1 MKAIQ
6 MADSIRILI
15 ADDHTIFRSGL
26 KLLLTSEPAF
36 EVIAEAKDGAEAVD
50 LVMQLEP
57 DVVLMDIGMP
67 GINGYEATQQI
78 KEQRPNVNVLVLT
91 MHRSEEYFF
100 KMLDAGASG
109 YVLKG
114 AETDELIHAVKTVAR
129 GDAFLYPS
137 MARSL
142 VDRYLQVQSKD
153 DITQQ
158 HLTAR
163 EQEILQMIAD
173 GYSPN
178 DIAEKLVIS
187 ASTVHTHRTNI
198 MMKLGLSKRHELVQ
212 YAREQGLI

>member
-1 MKAIQ
+1 
-6 MADSIRILI
+6 MADKIRILI

-26 KLLLTSEPAF
+26 KLLLSSEPAF
-36 EVIAEAKDGAEAVD
+36 EVVAEAEDGAQAID
-50 LVMQLEP
+50 LAKQLQP

-67 GINGYEATQQI
+67 GINGYEATQRI
-78 KEQRPNVNVLVLT
+78 KEEAPNVNVLALT

-114 AETDELIHAVKTVAR
+114 AETGELIHALKTVAQ

-137 MARSL
+137 MARRL
-142 VDRYLQVQSKD
+142 VDRYLQTQSGENID
-153 DITQQ
+153 QNR
-158 HLTAR
+158 LTSR

-173 GYSPN
+173 GYSNN

-187 ASTVHTHRTNI
+187 PSTVHTHRTNI
-198 MMKLGLSKRHELVQ
+198 MQKLGLSKRHELVQ
-212 YAREQGLI
+212 YARNQGLI

>member
-1 MKAIQ
+1 MMSEKV
-6 MADSIRILI
+6 RILI

-26 KLLLTSEPAF
+26 KLLLSSEPAF
-36 EVIAEAKDGAEAVD
+36 EVIAEAEDGEQVINLAQ
-50 LVMQLEP
+50 QLQP

-67 GINGYEATQQI
+67 GINGYQATQQI
-78 KEQRPNVNVLVLT
+78 KSSNPDINILVLT

-114 AETDELIHAVKTVAR
+114 AETEELIHAVQTVAR

-137 MARSL
+137 MARRL
-142 VDRYLQVQSKD
+142 VDRFLKVQSGQKSYEK
-153 DITQQ
+153 Q
-158 HLTAR
+158 LTPR
-163 EQEILQMIAD
+163 EDEILQLIAN
-173 GYSPN
+173 GYSNN

-187 ASTVHTHRTNI
+187 PSTVHTHRTNI
-198 MMKLGLSKRHELVQ
+198 MHKLGLSKRHQLVQ

>member
-1 MKAIQ
+1 MSEK
-6 MADSIRILI
+6 IRILI

-26 KLLLTSEPAF
+26 KLLLSSEPAF
-36 EVIAEAKDGAEAVD
+36 EVVAEAEDGAQAIELAK
-50 LVMQLEP
+50 QLQP

-67 GINGYEATQQI
+67 GINGYEATQRI
-78 KEQRPNVNVLVLT
+78 KEETPDVNVLALT

-114 AETDELIHAVKTVAR
+114 AETGELMHALQTVAQ

-142 VDRYLQVQSKD
+142 VDRYLQTQSGEN
-153 DITQQ
+153 INRQ
-158 HLTAR
+158 HLTSR
-163 EQEILQMIAD
+163 EEEILQMIAD
-173 GYSPN
+173 GYSNN

-187 ASTVHTHRTNI
+187 PSTVHTHRTNI
-198 MMKLGLSKRHELVQ
+198 MQKLGLSKRHELVQ
-212 YAREQGLI
+212 YARNQGLI

>member
-1 MKAIQ
+1 MSEK
-6 MADSIRILI
+6 IRILI

-26 KLLLTSEPAF
+26 KLLLSSEPAF
-36 EVIAEAKDGAEAVD
+36 EVVAEAEDGAQAIELAK
-50 LVMQLEP
+50 QLQP

-67 GINGYEATQQI
+67 GINGYEATQRI
-78 KEQRPNVNVLVLT
+78 KEETPNVNVLVLT

-114 AETDELIHAVKTVAR
+114 AETGELMHALQTVAQ

-142 VDRYLQVQSKD
+142 VDRYLQTQSGGN
-153 DITQQ
+153 INRQ
-158 HLTAR
+158 HLTSR
-163 EQEILQMIAD
+163 EEEILQMIAD
-173 GYSPN
+173 GYSNN

-187 ASTVHTHRTNI
+187 PSTVHTHRTNI
-198 MMKLGLSKRHELVQ
+198 MQKLGLSKRHELVQ
-212 YAREQGLI
+212 YARNQGLI

>member
-1 MKAIQ
+1 MPEK
-6 MADSIRILI
+6 IRIII

-26 KLLLTSEPAF
+26 KLLLSSEPAF
-36 EVIAEAKDGAEAVD
+36 EVIAEAEDGAQAIE
-50 LVMQLEP
+50 LTSQLQP
-57 DVVLMDIGMP
+57 DVLLMDIGMP
-67 GINGYEATQQI
+67 GINGYEAT
-78 KEQRPNVNVLVLT
+78 KEITASNPDVRILVLT

-114 AETDELIHAVKTVAR
+114 AETEELIHAVQTVAR

-142 VDRYLQVQSKD
+142 IDRFIKVQSRQVAD
-153 DITQQ
+153 DKR
-158 HLTAR
+158 LTPR
-163 EQEILQMIAD
+163 EDEILQLIAD
-173 GYSPN
+173 GYSNN

-187 ASTVHTHRTNI
+187 PSTVHTHRTNI
-198 MMKLGLSKRHELVQ
+198 MQKLGFSKRHELVQ

>member
-1 MKAIQ
+1 MSEK
-6 MADSIRILI
+6 IRILI

-26 KLLLTSEPAF
+26 KLLLSSEPGF
-36 EVIAEAKDGAEAVD
+36 EVVAEAEDGAQAID
-50 LVMQLEP
+50 LVNQLQP

-78 KEQRPNVNVLVLT
+78 KASTPDVNVLVLT

-100 KMLDAGASG
+100 KMLDVGASG

-114 AETDELIHAVKTVAR
+114 AETEELIHAVKTVAQ

-142 VDRYLQVQSKD
+142 VDRYLQVQSMED
-153 DITQQ
+153 DHQQ
-158 HLTAR
+158 RLTAR

-178 DIAEKLVIS
+178 DIAENLVIS

-198 MMKLGLSKRHELVQ
+198 MQRLGLSKRHELVQ
-212 YAREQGLI
+212 YARDQGLI

>member
-1 MKAIQ
+1 MSEK
-6 MADSIRILI
+6 IRILI

-26 KLLLTSEPAF
+26 KLLLSSEPAF
-36 EVIAEAKDGAEAVD
+36 EVVAEAEDGAQAIELAK
-50 LVMQLEP
+50 QLQP

-67 GINGYEATQQI
+67 GINGYEATQRI
-78 KEQRPNVNVLVLT
+78 KEEIPDVNVLALT

-114 AETDELIHAVKTVAR
+114 AETGELMHALQTVAQ

-142 VDRYLQVQSKD
+142 VDRYLQTQSGEN
-153 DITQQ
+153 INRQ
-158 HLTAR
+158 HLTSR
-163 EQEILQMIAD
+163 EEEILQMIAD
-173 GYSPN
+173 GYSNN

-187 ASTVHTHRTNI
+187 PSTVHTHRTNI
-198 MMKLGLSKRHELVQ
+198 MQKLGLSKRHELVQ
-212 YAREQGLI
+212 YARNQGLI